1 MLQLRYFVNP
11 RSGVHYDNVRARATK
26 RRVWRL
32 DPSQTSRTLTSLADL
47 SLSFGRMLIAYYY
60 VSKMT
65 SCVEEI
71 RSVDDV

>member
-1 MLQLRYFVNP
+1 MLQLHYFVNP
-11 RSGVHYDNVRARATK
+11 RSGLHYDNVRARATK

-47 SLSFGRMLIAYYY
+47 SLSFGRILIAYYY